1 MASGGWREDGVVEGE
16 EGKVGLARGGYQPLG
31 EHPAAVQAFTA
42 KYQGISYL
50 RNLHIEN
57 SQMAPTAMRT
67 YNWTYPT
74 S

>member
-1 MASGGWREDGVVEGE
+1 MAGGGGREDGVVQRE

-31 EHPAAVQAFTA
+31 EHPATVQTFSA

-57 SQMAPTAMRT
+57 SQIAPTAMRT
-67 YNWTYPT
+67 
-74 S
+74 